1 MKVLLATHF
10 FPPNHP
16 GGTEAYTLT
25 LAREMLRRG
34 CSPHVICAER
44 WGAGSSWRPSYE
56 DTLHEGVPVRRL
68 YWNWQLA
75 PNPFVNFY
83 DNPEVER
90 HFAEHVRRVRPDVM
104 HATSCYAL
112 GARIFGAARREGV
125 PTFLTLTDFWLL
137 CHRHTLYRGDGSLC
151 TGPESAVACQECI
164 AYSIDGYRMLTR
176 VVPRRL
182 AAHVILGLS
191 RWPRFARLRG
201 LRGNVGNAE
210 HRYRFLRRAFEDV
223 DVAIS
228 PSRFLIEMFARNG
241 YPTDRFRLSRHG
253 LDTSWVSRVRTR
265 DAHAR
270 PRVGYIGQIDPVKGV
285 GLLVQAFLSIAAE
298 VSAELRIYGDLSR
311 DPVFSSHL
319 RRLVDGNPDI
329 RLMGPFERNGIADV
343 LSELDFVVMPSFYY
357 ENSPVSIAEAFAARR
372 PVIATNLGGMSEMVE
387 HGVNGLLFERGDV
400 RGLAEA
406 MRALIEDTALRERL
420 RLGIKPVRSI
430 EDEVDQLLDMYRVA
444 VEDGSTRITASEGA
458 RIGR

>member
-25 LAREMLRRG
+25 LARTMLRRG
-34 CSPHVICAER
+34 HSPHVICAER
-44 WGAGSSWRPSYE
+44 WGTGGSWRLRYE
-56 DTLHEGVPVRRL
+56 DTLYEGIPVRRL

-90 HFAEHVRRVRPDVM
+90 HFAEHVGQLRPDVV

-112 GARIFGAARREGV
+112 GARIFGAARREGI
-125 PTFLTLTDFWLL
+125 PTFLTLTDFWFL

-151 TGPESAVACQECI
+151 TGPESAVACQGCI
-164 AYSIDGYRMLTR
+164 AYSIDGYRVLTR

-182 AAHVILGLS
+182 VARVILSLS

-210 HRYRFLRRAFEDV
+210 HRYRFLRRAFEEV

-253 LDTSWVSRVRTR
+253 LDTSWVSRVHAR
-265 DAHAR
+265 DARAR
-270 PRVGYIGQIDPVKGV
+270 PCIGYIGQIDPVKGV
-285 GLLVQAFLSIAAE
+285 GLLVQAFLSIATE
-298 VSAELRIYGDLSR
+298 VSAELRIYGDLSK

-319 RRLVDGNPDI
+319 RRLVAGNPDV
-329 RLMGPFERNGIADV
+329 RLMGPFERSAIADV
-343 LSELDFVVMPSFYY
+343 LSEVDFVVVPSFWY
-357 ENSPVSIAEAFAARR
+357 ENSPMAIAEAFAGGR

-387 HGVNGLLFERGDV
+387 HGVNGLLFERGDM

-406 MRALIEDTALRERL
+406 IRLLAKDAALRERL

-430 EDEVDQLLDMYRVA
+430 DEEVDQLLGMYRLAVDGGSARVVA
-444 VEDGSTRITASEGA
+444 SGGA
-458 RIGR
+458 DIG